1 MEQEA
6 LFQAVDERDIYQIFF
21 ADAADGQ
28 PPVEVI
34 GKEHKDHGEGVR
46 KVRHDK
52 IRQECVGLSAGAL
65 DAGDPQAEHFRF
77 PIRKGN
83 KAALIAASFAAG
95 SFCTAVRADHVKQR
109 GALKGLL
116 E

>member
-1 MEQEA
+1 MEQEP

-46 KVRHDK
+46 KAR
-52 IRQECVGLSAGAL
+52 
-65 DAGDPQAEHFRF
+65 
-77 PIRKGN
+77 
-83 KAALIAASFAAG
+83 
-95 SFCTAVRADHVKQR
+95 
-109 GALKGLL
+109 
-116 E
+116 

>member
-1 MEQEA
+1 MEQEQ
-6 LFQAVDERDIYQIFF
+6 FFKAVDERDIYQIFF
-21 ADAADGQ
+21 ADAANRQ
-28 PPVEVI
+28 PFMEVV
-34 GKEHKDHGEGVR
+34 GKDHKDHGEGVR
-46 KVRHDK
+46 KVWHDN
-52 IRQECVGLSAGAL
+52 IRQECVGFSAGAL
-65 DAGDPQAEHFRF
+65 DAGEPQADYFRF

-95 SFCTAVRADHVKQR
+95 SFCAAVRADHVKQR